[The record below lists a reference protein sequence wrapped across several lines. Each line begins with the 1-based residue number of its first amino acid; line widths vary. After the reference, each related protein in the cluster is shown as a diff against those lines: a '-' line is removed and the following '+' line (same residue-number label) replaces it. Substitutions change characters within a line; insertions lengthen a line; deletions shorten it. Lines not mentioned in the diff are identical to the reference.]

1 MEKSKANYWNEIS
14 LDNLEKGKER
24 KEQNPAEKILN
35 PLPKSTKRSRLERYI
50 DILKVVA
57 EAGPIKRTHILYR
70 ANLAWSELNTF
81 LQNLEEAES
90 VSKTITKNGVRYE
103 ITEIGKKILEDYA
116 NVQSSLSHMNPE
128 SSIKFSGFPN
138 ANL

>member
-1 MEKSKANYWNEIS
+1 MVKSKANYWNEIS
-14 LDNLEKGKER
+14 LDNLEKGKE
-24 KEQNPAEKILN
+24 QNSTEKTLN

-57 EAGPIKRTHILYR
+57 EGGPIKRTHILYR

-90 VSKTITKNGVRYE
+90 VSKTITKNGVR
-103 ITEIGKKILEDYA
+103 
-116 NVQSSLSHMNPE
+116 
-128 SSIKFSGFPN
+128 
-138 ANL
+138 